1 MLSEKERID
10 KERKAIRLSEEQ
22 IAVWFHQLLEALS
35 HIHTLNILHRD
46 IKPSNILVSEDLS
59 KVFL

>member
-1 MLSEKERID
+1 MTEKERIQ
-10 KERKAIRLSEEQ
+10 KERDAIRLSERQ
-22 IAVWFHQLLEALS
+22 IAVWFHQLLEAMT
-35 HIHTLNILHRD
+35 HIHSLNILHRD